1 MAGKHVLTLLVVAL
15 LMSSCIDDYEQAAVT
30 TSPEGGLRVLHH
42 PCRADMPAQAIE
54 LLVDDG
60 DTVGNGNDIILWKA
74 TAGNRPVVASDVM
87 TFEPGHVPTGY
98 VETVPLDAPASGEEV
113 IVYVTVRVGGSFV
126 VGFPW
131 GSLREG
137 RLVTQ
142 AGTKSRSE
150 WLDYAIEGCGGT

>member
-1 MAGKHVLTLLVVAL
+1 
-15 LMSSCIDDYEQAAVT
+15 
-30 TSPEGGLRVLHH
+30 
-42 PCRADMPAQAIE
+42 
-54 LLVDDG
+54 
-60 DTVGNGNDIILWKA
+60 VGNGNDIILWKA